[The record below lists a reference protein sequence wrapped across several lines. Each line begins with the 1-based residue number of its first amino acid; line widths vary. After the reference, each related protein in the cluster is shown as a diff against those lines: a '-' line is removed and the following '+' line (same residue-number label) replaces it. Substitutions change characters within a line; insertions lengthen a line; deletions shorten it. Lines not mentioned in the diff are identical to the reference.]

1 MKIVADHIKRQIVI
15 ILGLLRDE
23 PALTISLK
31 TMARGEERHLLPGF
45 DSALREL
52 GANISLMGVLT
63 RRNLSNAKAGFIGRD
78 DDYCAAVIADDEEVD
93 LLEKQVD
100 KDGTAILLRF
110 QPMTFDLRR
119 VLATIKLG
127 SHLERLSDHT
137 VVIARRTRKVIEEPP
152 LMEASQLEPF
162 FDDLER
168 ALAEALDAFANFDGE
183 KSAKVRAGIEPLA
196 EKARTVE
203 DEFTDLVE
211 EQMMR
216 SRCIVNLIAISQSI
230 ERIAYSV
237 EYIAEEA
244 IYVAEARDVRHAGN
258 RLEIE

>member
-1 MKIVADHIKRQIVI
+1 
-15 ILGLLRDE
+15 
-23 PALTISLK
+23 
-31 TMARGEERHLLPGF
+31 MARDKERHLLPGF
-45 DSALREL
+45 DTALQEL
-52 GANISLMGVLT
+52 GANISLMGVLA
-63 RRNLSNAKAGFIGRD
+63 RRNLSNAKAGFMGRD

-93 LLEKQVD
+93 LLEKEVD

-127 SHLERLSDHT
+127 NHLERLSDLT
-137 VVIARRTRKVIEEPP
+137 VAIARRTRKVIEEPP
-152 LMEASQLEPF
+152 LMEAGRLEPF
-162 FDDLER
+162 FDHLER

-183 KSAKVRAGIEPLA
+183 RSAKIRVEMEPLA
-196 EKARTVE
+196 EKARMVE

-211 EQMMR
+211 EQTMR

-230 ERIAYSV
+230 ERIAYTIGYV
-237 EYIAEEA
+237 AEEA

-258 RLEIE
+258 RLEID